1 MSAAPSHRAIV
12 DPLSARSEE
21 LGCGLWR
28 SNFKNSEN
36 RCLLRSAAILRLRY
50 PETGAS
56 LAGPRFD
63 GQIPLKSP
71 SSAGWKM
78 NFHVGYRAL
87 ALDGDGKSSTR
98 F

>member
-12 DPLSARSEE
+12 HPLPARSEE
-21 LGCGLWR
+21 LGFGLR
-28 SNFKNSEN
+28 LSNLMNSEN
-36 RCLLRSAAILRLRY
+36 RCLLRSAAILSLRY
-50 PETGAS
+50 PETSAS
-56 LAGPRFD
+56 LAGPWFD

-71 SSAGWKM
+71 ASAGWKM
-78 NFHVGYRAL
+78 IFHVGYRAL